1 MNSKM
6 TTNSQL
12 STTKPKKQQQR
23 PNKPLEQEQN
33 HRNGVHMESYQWGG
47 GGGEWGEKIQG
58 IRSIIGRYKM
68 DRGRLRIVQEM
79 EKPKNLYVQ
88 SVDISWGNDVGMGG
102 AGQKGIKV
110 RKIMG
115 QP

>member
-1 MNSKM
+1 MEGY
-6 TTNSQL
+6 
-12 STTKPKKQQQR
+12 QR
-23 PNKPLEQEQN
+23 
-33 HRNGVHMESYQWGG
+33 GG
-47 GGGEWGEKIQG
+47 RGGRMGEKVQG
-58 IRSIIGRYKM
+58 IRGTIGRHKI